1 MGNDYVVFGENGES
15 YVVTRKG
22 EIKDVKHYN
31 EELMEAN
38 KKGEIGPTG
47 PVGQIGYVKEC
58 CNIQRKPR
66 GAILDEAKKIING
79 ERQDQYGNPEDNF
92 SIITEFWGVYNKAR
106 KGASDRPLDTA
117 MKMALLKVAR
127 IATGTGTADSFT
139 DACGYIALAADMS
152 NYKENGND

>member
-1 MGNDYVVFGENGES
+1 MS
-15 YVVTRKG
+15 YNSVEEAKELELREEKRGLTGVTG
-22 EIKDVKHYN
+22 GPGPLGIKPVK
-31 EELMEAN
+31 
-38 KKGEIGPTG
+38 
-47 PVGQIGYVKEC
+47 V
-58 CNIQRKPR
+58 R